1 MSATAVE
8 ITFTCNGVERE
19 ESLPPD
25 RLLLDFLR
33 EDLGLTGAKLGCG
46 TGDCGACTVLVAGKP
61 VTSCLIYAVE
71 CDGAEVE
78 TVESV
83 SQRATGRAL
92 VDAFV
97 AEGAV
102 QCGICTPG
110 IVVAAA
116 GLLDGRDEVPT
127 KDEIKD
133 ALAGNLCRCTGYFPI
148 IKAVGEA
155 ATNLAASPPGER

>member
-8 ITFTCNGVERE
+8 ITFTCNGVERR
-19 ESLPPD
+19 ESVLPD
-25 RLLLDFLR
+25 RLLIDFLR

-71 CDGAEVE
+71 CDGAELE

-83 SQRATGRAL
+83 AQRATGRAL

-110 IVVAAA
+110 FVVAAA
-116 GLLDGRDEVPT
+116 GLLDGHEAVPTTDEV
-127 KDEIKD
+127 KD

-148 IKAVGEA
+148 IEAVRGA
-155 ATNLAASPPGER
+155 ATNLAGSPPGEL